1 MSLVS
6 QISTAFT
13 SVATD
18 VKRLRTY
25 ITGTSTGDL
34 TGLTTTSKTSIIS
47 AINEVNAASGVVQA
61 TTTTQGKIEIATDA
75 EAVAGTDTARA
86 VTPANVAAVFTDRI
100 DTNTALGSSNV
111 KVPSQ
116 LAVKTYADALIGA
129 NDAMVFKGVL
139 DASANPNYPAANRGD
154 TYKISVA
161 GKVGGASGTNVE
173 VGDTIMCITDSTSAG
188 TQAAVGAQWNILQ
201 VNIDGAVVGPA
212 SAVSGQLASFS
223 GTTGKLVA
231 DSGFSPSNAA
241 IGAGSATVLPTSAQ
255 VVAYAQPL
263 DTDLSAIG
271 ALTSAADKLPYATG
285 AGTWAL
291 TTFTAAGRALVDD
304 ADITAQRAT
313 LSVYS
318 QTELG
323 DPTTDFATAYSAATV

>member
-1 MSLVS
+1 VSLVT

-13 SVATD
+13 AVATD

-25 ITGTSTGDL
+25 ITGTSTGTL
-34 TGLTTTSKTSIIS
+34 AGLTTTDKTSIIN
-47 AINEVNAASGVVQA
+47 AINEVKASTGTTPIPLSYLDTDVALAANSD
-61 TTTTQGKIEIATDA
+61 TK
-75 EAVAGTDTARA
+75 VA
-86 VTPANVAAVFTDRI
+86 
-100 DTNTALGSSNV
+100 
-111 KVPSQ
+111 SQ
-116 LAVKTYADALIGA
+116 KAVKAYADALIGA

-161 GKVGGASGTNVE
+161 GKVGGASGTVVE
-173 VGDTIMCITDSTSAG
+173 VGDTIMCITDGTASG
-188 TQAAVGAQWNILQ
+188 TQAAVGAQWNVLQ

-223 GTTGKLVA
+223 GTTGKLIA
-231 DSGFSPSNAA
+231 DSGLALDTDGTLAA
-241 IGAGSATVLPTSAQ
+241 NSDTKIASQKAVKT
-255 VVAYAQPL
+255 YAQPKS
-263 DTDLSAIG
+263 TDLTAIA

-285 AGTWAL
+285 AGTWAV
-291 TTFTAAGRALVDD
+291 TAFTAAGRALIDD
-304 ADITAQRAT
+304 ADITAQRTT

-323 DPTTDFATAYSAATV
+323 DPTTDFATAYTAATV